1 MQAELLSHDLTLA
14 TERKMVRK
22 LSKDILLWLKE
33 HQDLSDTSDLEA
45 LLLLTCAT
53 YISFSADQLM
63 QDITP
68 DVVTMQAGHLL
79 AGLKQNPPPEY
90 DWLNVGL
97 RLMQTS
103 AARAALE
110 SATTLIAKT
119 ESSPRMNFG
128 TRAAF
133 VGTVYQG
140 LSQARRKL
148 TNKSIVQG
156 AKQTEQNELIAF
168 TQVLTPDWVVKLI
181 LSLALA
187 RGPAL
192 THHRSL
198 DELKSVTLLDP
209 CVGTGNFIFGA
220 LDIFCQFYQG
230 LGLTLKESFEATLAN
245 NLYGADLDNRAVT
258 LVYLIAQALG
268 QSIDSEGFKN
278 NHIQCLPSDNPT
290 ALLGSLT
297 DNLPP
302 DHILQNKYDC
312 VVTNPPYL
320 GRKLLD
326 RKLKEQLK
334 KLYNGCQ
341 NELGH
346 CFLSRALTWCKPGGK
361 IGFITQSSILSLPS
375 ARAIRESLLS
385 KTTINNIIEMGAG
398 VFPLLSGEKASSAI
412 VVTTVNRSEPD
423 ITSEVHYMD
432 WTSRE
437 DKKEWAQK
445 ICFGQKAGPFVLR
458 RQLDFTI
465 DNGLTFNFKRPPT
478 AALLYNSLPRLAN
491 LADIKQ
497 GLATSDNER
506 FVRFIWEIAEEDKK
520 DWLPYIKGKGTR
532 RWYHPLEN
540 VIYWQDNGAAVKE
553 AVNQSYPYLKGKTQW
568 VVKNEDFYFKA
579 GLTFSF
585 VNSRALAVRKMPPG
599 CIFDVGGSAI
609 FSKTIDED
617 LLLAYLNSGLAM
629 AFAQDLNPTIN
640 YQVGDLKRL
649 PVPDFNQQT
658 SDDLIQLARQAT
670 TVSRELYSFEAPY
683 LMAKDLGNKIDEQAF
698 LQYRKGHHLS
708 QEKLIELDSR
718 NDELVL
724 KSLTNTLNLKESTE
738 IISWIDSGWRK
749 QTQRFKSKGEFI
761 LAILLCAWVK
771 ATGLSQDTGA
781 LSIISLNAMI
791 LTDSQTD
798 SEFIWHFG
806 DGEQKETITG
816 SAEFV
821 KNNLDQTI
829 TEFIHDINNQIKSL
843 FMQQPPLFVLSL
855 SDAAYIVPFAAITG
869 SAVRLPGDWSQA
881 AQARLDELKGKLST
895 REARAKQLMEILAQ

>member
-1 MQAELLSHDLTLA
+1 
-14 TERKMVRK
+14 MVRK
-22 LSKDILLWLKE
+22 LSKDILHWLKAHE
-33 HQDLSDTSDLEA
+33 DLADQSTLEA
-45 LLLLTCAT
+45 MLLLISAT
-53 YISFSADQLM
+53 NIAFSAEQVM
-63 QDITP
+63 QGVTP
-68 DVVTMQAGHLL
+68 DVVTIQASILISQL
-79 AGLKQNPPPEY
+79 EQNPPEQY
-90 DWLNVGL
+90 DWLKSGL
-97 RLMQTS
+97 ALMQTTQ
-103 AARAALE
+103 ATKALE
-110 SATTLIAKT
+110 SATALIARSET
-119 ESSPRMNFG
+119 SPRMSFG
-128 TRAAF
+128 ARAAF
-133 VGTVYQG
+133 VGTIYQG
-140 LSQARRKL
+140 LTQARRKL

-156 AKQTEQNELIAF
+156 AKQTDQNELIAF

-198 DELKSVTLLDP
+198 AELKQVKLLDP
-209 CVGTGNFIFGA
+209 CVGAGNFIFGA

-230 LGLTLKESFEATLAN
+230 LGLSLKESFDTTLEH
-245 NLYGADLDNRAVT
+245 NLYGADLDSRAIT
-258 LVYLIAQALG
+258 LVYLIAEALG
-268 QSIDSEGFKN
+268 QSLGTSGIKN
-278 NHIQCLPSDNPT
+278 NHIQCLATDHPT
-290 ALLGSLT
+290 ALLGSLA

-302 DHILQNKYDC
+302 DHILQQQYDC

-346 CFLSRALTWCKPGGK
+346 CFLARSLSWCKPGGK

-375 ARAIRESLLS
+375 ARAIRESLLNNTS
-385 KTTINNIIEMGAG
+385 ISNIIEMGAG
-398 VFPLLSGEKASSAI
+398 VFPLLSGEKASSTI
-412 VVTTVNRSEPD
+412 LVTTVNDKEADS
-423 ITSEVHYMD
+423 THEVHYMD

-437 DKKEWAQK
+437 DKKDCAQK
-445 ICFGQKAGPFVLR
+445 ICHGQKAGPFVLR
-458 RQLDFTI
+458 RQLDFAI

-658 SDDLIQLARQAT
+658 SAELIDLARQAT
-670 TVSRELYSFEAPY
+670 AVSRELYSFEAPY
-683 LMAKDLGNKIDEQAF
+683 LMAKDLGTKLDEQSF

-724 KSLTNTLNLKESTE
+724 KALTATLNLKESTE

-749 QTQRFKSKGEFI
+749 QTQRFKSKGEYI
-761 LAILLCAWVK
+761 LAILLCSWIK
-771 ATGLSQDTGA
+771 ATGLSADAGPLA
-781 LSIISLNAMI
+781 IISLADMTQSNEQQDNT
-791 LTDSQTD
+791 LL
-798 SEFIWHFG
+798 WHFG
-806 DGEQKETITG
+806 AGEQRQTITG
-816 SAEFV
+816 SLEFV
-821 KNNLDQTI
+821 KNNLELSMAD
-829 TEFIHDINNQIKSL
+829 FIQDLNNQIKSL
-843 FMQQPPLFVLSL
+843 FMQQPPVFVLTV
-855 SDAAYIVPFAAITG
+855 AGQAFVVPFAAVTG
-869 SAVRLPGDWSQA
+869 SKVNLPEDWSDA
-881 AQARLDELKGKLST
+881 AQSVLDQLKLKMTGKDV
-895 REARAKQLMEILAQ
+895 RAKQLMEILTQ